1 MKTTIELSDAVLAE
15 AKQAAERERTTLRA
29 LVEEGLRRVLAER
42 RGRRSAFRLRRVTFR
57 GKGIAPE
64 FADGGW
70 PAARDAVYRRRGA

>member
-64 FADGGW
+64 LADGGW
-70 PAARDAVYRRRGA
+70 PAARDAIYRRRGA